1 MSAPGPRRRHLGGQ
15 RWEGVAVEAY
25 KAPGEPFRGVTRQRL
40 FGADAGGASEL
51 RYFEVEPG
59 GWTTLER
66 HAHVHQVLVLRG
78 RGRALVGDRLV
89 DLAPLDALSV
99 PPRTWH
105 QLRASGDAPLG
116 FLCLVDRERDRP
128 ERPAAGDLAAL
139 RARPEL
145 AEFLRVAGDEGPEA
159 QSR

>member
-1 MSAPGPRRRHLGGQ
+1 VSAPGPLRRHLGGQ

-25 KAPGEPFRGVTRQRL
+25 KAAGEPFCGVTRQVL
-40 FGADAGGASEL
+40 FGADGRSEL

-78 RGRALVGDRLV
+78 RGRALVGERLV
-89 DLAPLDALSV
+89 ELAPLDALAV

-105 QLRASGDAPLG
+105 QLRAAEEEPLG

-128 ERPAAGDLAAL
+128 ERPGPEDLAAL
-139 RARPEL
+139 RACPEL
-145 AEFLRVAGDEGPEA
+145 AAFLRAEA
-159 QSR
+159 DPPQSR

>member
-1 MSAPGPRRRHLGGQ
+1 MSSAGPRRRHLGGQ

-25 KAPGEPFRGVTRQRL
+25 KAAGEPFRGVTRQVL
-40 FGADAGGASEL
+40 FGADEGGQSEL

-66 HAHVHQVLVLRG
+66 HAHVHQVLVLVG
-78 RGRALVGDRLV
+78 SGRALVGDRLV
-89 DLAPLDALSV
+89 DLAALDALSV

-105 QLRASGDAPLG
+105 QLRAADDEPLG

-128 ERPAAGDLAAL
+128 ERPTPAELAAL
-139 RARPEL
+139 RARPEV
-145 AEFLRVAGDEGPEA
+145 AEFLRVSGSETAPA
-159 QSR
+159 R

>member
-25 KAPGEPFRGVTRQRL
+25 KAAGEPFRGVTRQVL
-40 FGADAGGASEL
+40 FGPDAGGRSEL
-51 RYFEVEPG
+51 RYFEVEAG

-66 HAHVHQVLVLRG
+66 HAHVHQVLVLCG

-89 DLAPLDALSV
+89 DLAPLDALEV
-99 PPRTWH
+99 PAKSWH
-105 QLRASGDAPLG
+105 QLRAAEDEALG

-128 ERPAAGDLAAL
+128 ERPAPEDLAAL

-145 AEFLRVAGDEGPEA
+145 AEFLRVSGDSGTD
-159 QSR
+159 